1 MRRLVSAV
9 AAGILGAL
17 LAGTAV
23 PPDGARAAAD
33 DVAERLGECQDDEIE
48 NDDRTEICTQIID
61 DASLPEDLRAEALI
75 NRGIVHLDERKA
87 KLALA
92 DFEQAIAFNP
102 GYPAAHAYRGE
113 AHKAM
118 EHFDKALADYDRAIA
133 LDGSS
138 ADLYAFRG
146 DVHRRMG
153 ALDKARADF
162 ETALRLESGHEVAV
176 LGMKAL
182 GIKQPRP

>member
-1 MRRLVSAV
+1 LLAV
-9 AAGILGAL
+9 AAGVLCAL
-17 LAGTAV
+17 LAGAVV
-23 PPDGARAAAD
+23 PPGGARAAAD
-33 DVAERLGECQDDEIE
+33 DVSERLGDCQDDETE
-48 NDDRTEICTQIID
+48 NDDRTEICTRIIED
-61 DASLPEDLRAEALI
+61 MSLPEDLRAEALI
-75 NRGIVHLDERKA
+75 NRGIVHLDERKP

-102 GYPAAHAYRGE
+102 EYPAAHAYRGE

-118 EHFDKALADYDRAIA
+118 ELFDKALSDYDRAIA
-133 LDGSS
+133 LDASS

-153 ALDKARADF
+153 AHDKARADF
-162 ETALRLESGHEVAV
+162 ETALRLERGHEVAI
-176 LGMKAL
+176 LGMRAL

>member
-1 MRRLVSAV
+1 MRRPVLAV
-9 AAGILGAL
+9 AAGVLCALAAGAV
-17 LAGTAV
+17 V
-23 PPDGARAAAD
+23 PPGGARAAAD
-33 DVAERLGECQDDEIE
+33 DVLQRLGDCQDDETE
-48 NDDRTEICTQIID
+48 NDDRIEICTDIIENM
-61 DASLPEDLRAEALI
+61 SLPEDLRAEALI
-75 NRGIVHLDERKA
+75 NRGIVHLDERKP

-92 DFEQAIAFNP
+92 DFEQAIVFNP

-118 EHFDKALADYDRAIA
+118 ELFDRALADYDRAVA
-133 LDGSS
+133 LDGES

-153 ALDKARADF
+153 ALDKAKVDF
-162 ETALRLESGHEVAV
+162 ETALRLERDHEIAI